1 MTFDLYKLILWFQ
14 ISILHICNWVN
25 KVLMSLFD
33 LMIWHIIQRITKSSK
48 YNVILQNWFE
58 HIWNIY
64 IIFFSYNDTIF
75 ECIFPNI
82 KYHPRTIFES
92 CYTVNHNSQ
101 NLDTGY
107 NLSSCRMP
115 LGCHLICLNQ
125 TSKS

>member
-1 MTFDLYKLILWFQ
+1 MISNQHPTYMQLSKQGPNVIIRFNDLTHYPTYYKELEVRCKITKLIRTYLKY
-14 ISILHICNWVN
+14 IHYIL
-25 KVLMSLFD
+25 L
-33 LMIWHIIQRITKSSK
+33 
-48 YNVILQNWFE
+48 
-58 HIWNIY
+58 
-64 IIFFSYNDTIF
+64 NDTIY

-82 KYHPRTIFES
+82 KYHQRTIFES

-115 LGCHLICLNQ
+115 LDCHLICLNQ